1 MATIELAPITEH
13 LDADQIRAVKHALA
27 EAGVGALAGDEHAE
41 HTVLDRNVDDDVLKD
56 FMDRLDANDGAAD
69 LYLPID
75 FEDVIEVDGMKIGSV
90 HALELVLDSL
100 KEDFFV
106 DDADDDDDDDEDA
119 GGDEDEDED
128 DDEIEDDDDD
138 DEVKDVRL
146 QHIWKLL
153 SKGVKA
159 ATKKSVCLFVRS

>member
-1 MATIELAPITEH
+1 MATIELAPISEH
-13 LDADQIRAVKHALA
+13 LDGDQIKALKAALA
-27 EAGVGALAGDEHAE
+27 EAGAGALTGDEHAE
-41 HTVLDRNVDDDVLKD
+41 HVVLDRNVDDDVLKD

-69 LYLPID
+69 VYLPID
-75 FEDVIEVDGMKIGSV
+75 FEDILEVDGLKIGSA

-106 DDADDDDDDDEDA
+106 DDEDDDEDDDD
-119 GGDEDEDED
+119 GGDDED
-128 DDEIEDDDDD
+128 DDEDDDDEIGDEDED

-146 QHIWKLL
+146 QHIWK
-153 SKGVKA
+153 SMAKGAKQ